1 MNWQALA
8 ISLVSMMAGATLV
21 HEIYKPDLRIPLSA
35 EDATTS
41 SPDPVTRG

>member
-21 HEIYKPDLRIPLSA
+21 HEIYKPDLRIPLST
-35 EDATTS
+35 DDDSATSAPNTG
-41 SPDPVTRG
+41 R